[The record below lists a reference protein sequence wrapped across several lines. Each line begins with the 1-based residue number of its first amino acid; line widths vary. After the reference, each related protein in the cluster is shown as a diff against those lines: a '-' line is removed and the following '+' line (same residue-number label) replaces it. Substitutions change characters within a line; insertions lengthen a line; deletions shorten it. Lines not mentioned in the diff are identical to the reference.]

1 MTLGQ
6 VRRDNQHVMDGGPF
20 NMLKSVHTESGVF
33 AEIFVNVSQLQC
45 FARLIVSDFQKLQ
58 YSTTTKGAMV
68 IRRYQDSDMRF
79 SDRCNAVLRG
89 HDSKQWYENGN
100 KIIGRGNV
108 CKRFFPDFNG

>member
-45 FARLIVSDFQKLQ
+45 FARLIVSDFQKLL
-58 YSTTTKGAMV
+58 YSASTEDAMT
-68 IRRYQDSDMRF
+68 IKP
-79 SDRCNAVLRG
+79 LR
-89 HDSKQWYENGN
+89 
-100 KIIGRGNV
+100 
-108 CKRFFPDFNG
+108 DFGIEKAIK